1 MKETAKSKNQTTA
14 RPSVAIKISMV
25 ITHAHT
31 HTHTHA
37 HTHTHTHTHIPNID
51 KLFTNSVK
59 HFTNY

>member
-31 HTHTHA
+31 HTHTH
-37 HTHTHTHTHIPNID
+37 THTHIPNID